1 MHMINQDQS
10 RLKISHRVFYNLV
23 QDCDHQELAR
33 CIRLLSMYLALYK
46 RCHGEIAISDYLE
59 LTEATA
65 VNEELA
71 DLVRHGLDEAASMLN
86 VVLQDRDAPEVER
99 PHVSAPLPN

>member
-1 MHMINQDQS
+1 MFNKNRT

-23 QDCDHQELAR
+23 QDCDHRELAR

-59 LTEATA
+59 LTEST
-65 VNEELA
+65 VINDELA
-71 DLVRHGLDEAASMLN
+71 DLVRHGLDEAASMLTL
-86 VVLQDRDAPEVER
+86 VQQDRDAPEFELPR
-99 PHVSAPLPN
+99 VSAALPN

>member
-1 MHMINQDQS
+1 MLNQDRS

-23 QDCDHQELAR
+23 QDCDHRELAR

-59 LTEATA
+59 LTESS
-65 VNEELA
+65 VINDELA
-71 DLVRHGLDEAASMLN
+71 DLVRHGLDEAASMLTL
-86 VVLQDRDAPEVER
+86 VLQDRDAPEVER
-99 PHVSAPLPN
+99 PRVSAPCPH